1 MRRIA
6 GIGGKAKVPTA
17 LQMDKDESVVFF
29 RELYKREKD
38 KDVNLLEP
46 MYSVEFEAIQAT
58 PLFPSLEIE
67 ANSSQKVFLRELPI
81 PPRQAKPPTSR
92 LLPKPEAT
100 KTSARSATPT
110 SKPSSRKNTIKGVPA
125 IPKEKK
131 QPYIADQRPSHKVSV
146 NGHHQKAAAAAAT
159 IPGTRV
165 GGPPKK
171 HSERC
176 CAAQASGTSAINAVT
191 EQEAPFKAPKNL
203 ITTTARSIFRRH
215 TPSAENARTKDPGS
229 LVDVKKGSKDP
240 GSLVDVKK
248 GNGKARSQWC
258 PPVPV
263 RGMTELQ
270 LQDRREALPPRGKSV
285 TGRGGASGTGGRAGR
300 ATLVRGTGRGDG
312 RAWMDMRA

>member
-46 MYSVEFEAIQAT
+46 MYSVEFEAIQA
-58 PLFPSLEIE
+58 
-67 ANSSQKVFLRELPI
+67 
-81 PPRQAKPPTSR
+81 
-92 LLPKPEAT
+92 KPEAT

-131 QPYIADQRPSHKVSV
+131 QPYTADQRPSHKVPV
-146 NGHHQKAAAAAAT
+146 NGHHQKAAAAAT
-159 IPGTRV
+159 IPGTRI

-191 EQEAPFKAPKNL
+191 DQETPFKAPKNL

-229 LVDVKKGSKDP
+229 LVDVKKGIKDP

-270 LQDRREALPPRGKSV
+270 LQDRREALPPRGKSD
-285 TGRGGASGTGGRAGR
+285 REWEWRR
-300 ATLVRGTGRGDG
+300 FRH
-312 RAWMDMRA
+312 

>member
-1 MRRIA
+1 MDRMRRIA

-46 MYSVEFEAIQAT
+46 MYSVEFEAIQGGHACKVPPAKRDFLIPVDDKHDYDWLMTPPAT

-67 ANSSQKVFLRELPI
+67 AHSSQKVFQRELPI
-81 PPRQAKPPTSR
+81 PRQAKPPTSR
-92 LLPKPEAT
+92 LLAKPEAT

-131 QPYIADQRPSHKVSV
+131 QPYTADQRPSHKVPV
-146 NGHHQKAAAAAAT
+146 NGHHQKAAAAAT
-159 IPGTRV
+159 IPGTRI

-191 EQEAPFKAPKNL
+191 DQETPFKAPKNL

-215 TPSAENARTKDPGS
+215 TPSAENART
-229 LVDVKKGSKDP
+229 KDP

-270 LQDRREALPPRGKSV
+270 LQDRREALPPRGKSD
-285 TGRGGASGTGGRAGR
+285 REWEWRR
-300 ATLVRGTGRGDG
+300 FRH
-312 RAWMDMRA
+312 